1 MARTSRRKLAEYVA
15 ERLLEDDSS
24 VIKELAALIIADR
37 REREIE
43 LIVCDIEDSLA
54 QRGTLVATVETATR
68 LTDKVRAEIIN
79 LLDSPD
85 VRLREIVAP
94 ELIGGVR
101 VRTPGAVLDETI
113 VQKLHTLK
121 SKKI

>member
-1 MARTSRRKLAEYVA
+1 MARTSRRRLAEYVA
-15 ERLLEDDSS
+15 ERLLADDVS
-24 VIKELAALIIADR
+24 VIAELAALIVTER

-43 LIVCDIEDSLA
+43 LIVRDIEDSLA
-54 QRGTLVATVETATR
+54 RRGVLVATVETATQ
-68 LTDKVRAEIIN
+68 LTDSVRAEIVK
-79 LLDSPD
+79 LLDASE
-85 VRLREIVAP
+85 VKLREIVAP

-101 VRTPGAVLDETI
+101 VRTPGAVLDGTI

>member
-1 MARTSRRKLAEYVA
+1 MVRTSRRRLAEYVA
-15 ERLLEDDSS
+15 ERLLEDDQSI
-24 VIKELAALIIADR
+24 IKELAALIIADR

-43 LIVCDIEDSLA
+43 LSVCDIEESLA
-54 QRGTLVATVETATR
+54 QRGTLVVTVETATK
-68 LTDKVRAEIIN
+68 LTDTVRAEIIN

>member
-1 MARTSRRKLAEYVA
+1 MARTSRRRLGEYVA
-15 ERLLEDDSS
+15 ERLLADDVS
-24 VIKELAALIIADR
+24 VIAELAALIVTER

-43 LIVCDIEDSLA
+43 LIVRDIEDSLA
-54 QRGTLVATVETATR
+54 RRGVLVATVETATQ
-68 LTDKVRAEIIN
+68 LTDSVRAEIVK
-79 LLDSPD
+79 LLDASE
-85 VRLREIVAP
+85 VKLREIVAP

-101 VRTPGAVLDETI
+101 VRTPGAVLDGTI

>member
-1 MARTSRRKLAEYVA
+1 MARTSRRRLAEYVA
-15 ERLLEDDSS
+15 ERLLADDVS
-24 VIKELAALIIADR
+24 VIAELAALIVTER

-43 LIVCDIEDSLA
+43 LIVRDIEDSLA
-54 QRGTLVATVETATR
+54 RRGVLVATVETATQ
-68 LTDKVRAEIIN
+68 LTDSVRAEIVK
-79 LLDSPD
+79 LLDASE
-85 VRLREIVAP
+85 VKLHEIVAP

-101 VRTPGAVLDETI
+101 VRTPGAVLDGTI

>member
-1 MARTSRRKLAEYVA
+1 MARTSRRRLAEYVA
-15 ERLLEDDSS
+15 ERFLADDVS
-24 VIKELAALIIADR
+24 VIAELAALIVTER

-43 LIVCDIEDSLA
+43 LIVRDIEDSLA
-54 QRGTLVATVETATR
+54 RRGVLVATVETATQ
-68 LTDKVRAEIIN
+68 LTDSVRAEIVK
-79 LLDSPD
+79 LLDASE
-85 VRLREIVAP
+85 VKLREIVAP

-101 VRTPGAVLDETI
+101 VRTPGAVLDGTI

>member
-1 MARTSRRKLAEYVA
+1 MARTSRRRLAEYVA
-15 ERLLEDDSS
+15 DRLLEDDQS
-24 VIKELAALIIADR
+24 VIKELAALIIVDR

-54 QRGTLVATVETATR
+54 QRGTLVATVETATE
-68 LTDKVRAEIIN
+68 LTDKVRAEIVN

-85 VRLREIVAP
+85 VRLREIIAP

-121 SKKI
+121 SNKI

>member
-1 MARTSRRKLAEYVA
+1 MVRTSRRRLAEYVA
-15 ERLLEDDSS
+15 ERLLEDDQSI
-24 VIKELAALIIADR
+24 IKELAALIIADR
-37 REREIE
+37 REREVE

-54 QRGTLVATVETATR
+54 QRGTLVATVETATK

>member
-1 MARTSRRKLAEYVA
+1 MARTSRRRLAEYVA
-15 ERLLEDDSS
+15 ERLLADDVS
-24 VIKELAALIIADR
+24 VIAELAALIITER

-43 LIVCDIEDSLA
+43 LIVRDIEDSLA
-54 QRGTLVATVETATR
+54 RRGVLVATVETATQ
-68 LTDKVRAEIIN
+68 LTDSVRAEIVK
-79 LLDSPD
+79 LLDASE
-85 VRLREIVAP
+85 VKLREIVAQ

-101 VRTPGAVLDETI
+101 VRTPGAVLDGTI

>member
-1 MARTSRRKLAEYVA
+1 MARTSRRRLAEYVA
-15 ERLLEDDSS
+15 ERLLADDVS
-24 VIKELAALIIADR
+24 VIAELAALIVTER

-43 LIVCDIEDSLA
+43 LIVRDAEDSLA
-54 QRGTLVATVETATR
+54 RRGVLVATVETATQ
-68 LTDKVRAEIIN
+68 LTDSVRAEIVK
-79 LLDSPD
+79 LLDAPE
-85 VRLREIVAP
+85 VKLREIIAP

-101 VRTPGAVLDETI
+101 VRTPGAVLDGTI

>member
-1 MARTSRRKLAEYVA
+1 MARTSRRRLAEYVA
-15 ERLLEDDSS
+15 ERLLADDGS
-24 VIKELAALIIADR
+24 VIAELAALIITER

-43 LIVCDIEDSLA
+43 LIVRDIEDSLA
-54 QRGTLVATVETATR
+54 RRGVLVATVETATQ
-68 LTDKVRAEIIN
+68 LTDNVRAEIVK
-79 LLDSPD
+79 LLDASE
-85 VRLREIVAP
+85 VKLREIVAP

-101 VRTPGAVLDETI
+101 VRTPGAVLDGTI

>member
-1 MARTSRRKLAEYVA
+1 MAEYVA
-15 ERLLEDDSS
+15 ERLLADDVS
-24 VIKELAALIIADR
+24 VIAELAALIVTER

-43 LIVCDIEDSLA
+43 LIVRDIEDSLA
-54 QRGTLVATVETATR
+54 RRGVLVATVETATQ
-68 LTDKVRAEIIN
+68 LTDSVRAEIVK
-79 LLDSPD
+79 LLDASE
-85 VRLREIVAP
+85 VKLREIIAP

-101 VRTPGAVLDETI
+101 VRTPGAVLDGTI

>member
-1 MARTSRRKLAEYVA
+1 VARTSRRRLAEYVA
-15 ERLLEDDSS
+15 ERLLADDVS
-24 VIKELAALIIADR
+24 VIAELAALIVTER

-43 LIVCDIEDSLA
+43 LIVRDIEDSLA
-54 QRGTLVATVETATR
+54 RRGVLVATVETATQ
-68 LTDKVRAEIIN
+68 LTDSVRAEIVK
-79 LLDSPD
+79 LLDASE
-85 VRLREIVAP
+85 VKLREIVAP

-101 VRTPGAVLDETI
+101 VRTPGAVLDGTI

>member
-1 MARTSRRKLAEYVA
+1 MARTSRRRLAEYAA
-15 ERLLEDDSS
+15 ERLLADDVS
-24 VIKELAALIIADR
+24 VIAELAALIVTER

-43 LIVCDIEDSLA
+43 LIVRDIEDSLA
-54 QRGTLVATVETATR
+54 RRGVLVATVETATQ
-68 LTDKVRAEIIN
+68 LTDSVRAEIVK
-79 LLDSPD
+79 LLDASE
-85 VRLREIVAP
+85 VKLREIVAP

-101 VRTPGAVLDETI
+101 VRTPGAVLDGTI

>member
-1 MARTSRRKLAEYVA
+1 MARTSRRRLAEYVA
-15 ERLLEDDSS
+15 ERLLADDVS
-24 VIKELAALIIADR
+24 IIAELAALIVTER

-43 LIVCDIEDSLA
+43 LIVRDIEDSLA
-54 QRGTLVATVETATR
+54 RRGVLVATVETATQ
-68 LTDKVRAEIIN
+68 LTDSVRAEIVK
-79 LLDSPD
+79 LLDAPE
-85 VRLREIVAP
+85 VKLREIIAP

-101 VRTPGAVLDETI
+101 VRTPGAVLDGTI

>member
-1 MARTSRRKLAEYVA
+1 MARTSRRRLAEYVT
-15 ERLLEDDSS
+15 ERLLADDVS
-24 VIKELAALIIADR
+24 VIAELAALIVTER

-43 LIVCDIEDSLA
+43 LIVRDIEDSLA
-54 QRGTLVATVETATR
+54 RRGVLVATVETATQ
-68 LTDKVRAEIIN
+68 LTDNVRAEIVK
-79 LLDSPD
+79 LLDASE
-85 VRLREIVAP
+85 VKLREIIAP

-101 VRTPGAVLDETI
+101 VRTPGAVLDGTI

>member
-1 MARTSRRKLAEYVA
+1 MARTSRRRLAEYVA
-15 ERLLEDDSS
+15 ERLVADDGS
-24 VIKELAALIIADR
+24 VIAELAALIITER

-43 LIVCDIEDSLA
+43 LIVRDIEDSLA
-54 QRGTLVATVETATR
+54 RRGVLVATVETATQ
-68 LTDKVRAEIIN
+68 LTDSVRAEIVK
-79 LLDSPD
+79 LLDASE
-85 VRLREIVAP
+85 VKLREIVAP

-101 VRTPGAVLDETI
+101 VRTPGAVLDGTI

>member
-1 MARTSRRKLAEYVA
+1 MARTSRRRLAEYVA
-15 ERLLEDDSS
+15 ERLLADDVS
-24 VIKELAALIIADR
+24 VIAELAALIVTER

-43 LIVCDIEDSLA
+43 LIVRDIEDSLA
-54 QRGTLVATVETATR
+54 RRGVLVATVETATQ
-68 LTDKVRAEIIN
+68 LTDSVRAEIVK
-79 LLDSPD
+79 LLDASE
-85 VRLREIVAP
+85 VKLREIIAP

-101 VRTPGAVLDETI
+101 VRTPGAVLDGTI

>member
-1 MARTSRRKLAEYVA
+1 MARTSRRRLAEYVA
-15 ERLLEDDSS
+15 ERLLADDGS
-24 VIKELAALIIADR
+24 VIAELAALIVTER

-43 LIVCDIEDSLA
+43 LIVRDIEDSLA
-54 QRGTLVATVETATR
+54 RRGVLVATVETATQ
-68 LTDKVRAEIIN
+68 LTDSVRAEIVK
-79 LLDSPD
+79 LLDASE
-85 VRLREIVAP
+85 VKLREIIAP

-101 VRTPGAVLDETI
+101 VRTPGAVLDGTI

>member
-1 MARTSRRKLAEYVA
+1 MARTSRRRLAEYVA
-15 ERLLEDDSS
+15 ERLLADDVS
-24 VIKELAALIIADR
+24 VIAELAALIVTER

-43 LIVCDIEDSLA
+43 LIVRDIEDSLA
-54 QRGTLVATVETATR
+54 RRGVLVATVETATQ
-68 LTDKVRAEIIN
+68 LTDSVRAAIVKLVDASE
-79 LLDSPD
+79 
-85 VRLREIVAP
+85 VKLREIVAP

-101 VRTPGAVLDETI
+101 VRTPGAVLDGTI

>member
-1 MARTSRRKLAEYVA
+1 MSRTSRRRLAEYVA
-15 ERLLEDDSS
+15 ERLLEDDQS
-24 VIKELAALIIADR
+24 VIKELAALIIVDR

-54 QRGTLVATVETATR
+54 QRGTLVATVETATE
-68 LTDKVRAEIIN
+68 LTDKVRAEIVN

-85 VRLREIVAP
+85 VRLREIIAP

-121 SKKI
+121 SNKI

>member
-1 MARTSRRKLAEYVA
+1 MARTSRRRLAEYVA
-15 ERLLEDDSS
+15 ERLLADDVS
-24 VIKELAALIIADR
+24 VIAELAALIVTER

-43 LIVCDIEDSLA
+43 LIVRDIEDSLA
-54 QRGTLVATVETATR
+54 RRGVLVATVETATQ
-68 LTDKVRAEIIN
+68 LTDNVRAEIVK
-79 LLDSPD
+79 LLDASE
-85 VRLREIVAP
+85 VKLREIVAP

-101 VRTPGAVLDETI
+101 VRTPGAVLDGTI

>member
-1 MARTSRRKLAEYVA
+1 MARTSRRRLAEYVA
-15 ERLLEDDSS
+15 ERLLADDGS
-24 VIKELAALIIADR
+24 VIAELAALIITER

-43 LIVCDIEDSLA
+43 LIVRDIEDSLA
-54 QRGTLVATVETATR
+54 RRGVLVATVETATQ
-68 LTDKVRAEIIN
+68 LTDNVRAEIVK
-79 LLDSPD
+79 LLDASE
-85 VRLREIVAP
+85 VKLREIIAP

-101 VRTPGAVLDETI
+101 VRTPGAVLDGTI

>member
-1 MARTSRRKLAEYVA
+1 MARTSRRRLAEYVA
-15 ERLLEDDSS
+15 ERLLADDGS
-24 VIKELAALIIADR
+24 VIAELAALIVTER

-43 LIVCDIEDSLA
+43 LIVRDIEDSLA
-54 QRGTLVATVETATR
+54 RRGVLVATVETATQ
-68 LTDKVRAEIIN
+68 LTDSVRAEIVK
-79 LLDSPD
+79 LLDASE
-85 VRLREIVAP
+85 VKLREIVAP

-101 VRTPGAVLDETI
+101 VRTPGAVLDGTI

>member
-1 MARTSRRKLAEYVA
+1 MARTSRRRLAEYVA
-15 ERLLEDDSS
+15 ERLLADDVS
-24 VIKELAALIIADR
+24 VIAELAALIVTER

-43 LIVCDIEDSLA
+43 LIVRDIEDSLA
-54 QRGTLVATVETATR
+54 RRGVLVATVETATQ
-68 LTDKVRAEIIN
+68 LTDNVRAEIVK
-79 LLDSPD
+79 LLDASE
-85 VRLREIVAP
+85 VKLREIIAP

-101 VRTPGAVLDETI
+101 VRTPGAVLDGTI

>member
-1 MARTSRRKLAEYVA
+1 MVRTSRRRLAEYVA
-15 ERLLEDDSS
+15 ERLLADDGS
-24 VIKELAALIIADR
+24 VIAELAALIVTER

-43 LIVCDIEDSLA
+43 LIVRDIEDSLA
-54 QRGTLVATVETATR
+54 RRGVLVATVETATQ
-68 LTDKVRAEIIN
+68 LTDSVRAEIVK
-79 LLDSPD
+79 LLDAPE
-85 VRLREIVAP
+85 VKLREIIAP

-101 VRTPGAVLDETI
+101 VRTPGAVLDGTI

>member
-1 MARTSRRKLAEYVA
+1 MARTSRRRLAEYVA
-15 ERLLEDDSS
+15 ERLLADDGS
-24 VIKELAALIIADR
+24 VIAELAALIITER

-43 LIVCDIEDSLA
+43 LIVRDIEDSLA
-54 QRGTLVATVETATR
+54 RRGVLVATVETATQ
-68 LTDKVRAEIIN
+68 LTDSVRAEIVK
-79 LLDSPD
+79 LLDASE
-85 VRLREIVAP
+85 VKLREIVAP

-101 VRTPGAVLDETI
+101 VRTPGAVLDGTI

>member
-1 MARTSRRKLAEYVA
+1 MARTSRRRLAEYVA
-15 ERLLEDDSS
+15 ERLLADDVS
-24 VIKELAALIIADR
+24 VIAELAALIITER

-43 LIVCDIEDSLA
+43 LIVRDIEDSLA
-54 QRGTLVATVETATR
+54 RRGVLVATVETATQ
-68 LTDKVRAEIIN
+68 LTDSVRAEIVK
-79 LLDSPD
+79 LLDASE
-85 VRLREIVAP
+85 VKLREIVAP

-101 VRTPGAVLDETI
+101 VRTPGAVLDGTI